1 MVEPLTRESVVA
13 AARELIRLDGL
24 EEFSL
29 RRVAR
34 GLEVTAPALYAHVQ
48 SKRDLLRAVAD
59 AELAELSERF
69 GRVEVLDPLARTAAY
84 CRAYV
89 DHALEN
95 PQLFRT
101 MFLFPPGLGLGEPP
115 GWASQTAT
123 QAFFVSSEAIVDG
136 IQSGRFRPADPL
148 LATFATWMAMH
159 GVAEVLLMGFDFDE
173 DYRRALVDEALTVV
187 LRGLAADPTEVA
199 TILVQA

>member
-1 MVEPLTRESVVA
+1 MAEPLTRESVVA

-34 GLEVTAPALYAHVQ
+34 TLGVTAPALYAYVQ

-69 GRVEVLDPLARTAAY
+69 AKVEADDPLARTASY

-101 MFLFPPGLGLGEPP
+101 MFLFPPGLGMGEPP
-115 GWASQTAT
+115 EWTSQAAT
-123 QAFFVSSEAIVDG
+123 WAFFMSSDAVVDG

-148 LATFATWMAMH
+148 VATFATWMAMH
-159 GVAEVLLMGFDFDE
+159 GVAEVLLMGFDFDD
-173 DYRRALVDEALTVV
+173 DYRRALVDETLTVV
-187 LRGLAADPTEVA
+187 LRGLATDPAEVDA
-199 TILVQA
+199 ALAQA